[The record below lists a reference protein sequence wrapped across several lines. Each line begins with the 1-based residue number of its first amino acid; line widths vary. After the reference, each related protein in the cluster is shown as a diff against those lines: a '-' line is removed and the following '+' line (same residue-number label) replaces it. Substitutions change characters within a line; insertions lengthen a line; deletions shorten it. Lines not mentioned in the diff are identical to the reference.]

1 MEEKMNVL
9 YAKEAEYIN
18 LSAKANGLR
27 KERLEKE
34 KVLSRFKANEGMEI
48 AE

>member
-27 KERLEKE
+27 EERLRKE
-34 KVLSRFKANEGMEI
+34 KALARYKANEGMEI